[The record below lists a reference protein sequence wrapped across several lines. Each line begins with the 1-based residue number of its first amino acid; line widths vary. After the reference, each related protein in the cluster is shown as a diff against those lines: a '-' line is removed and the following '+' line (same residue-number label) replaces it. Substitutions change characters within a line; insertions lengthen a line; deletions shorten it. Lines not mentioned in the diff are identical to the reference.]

1 MTGRRTDRRRR
12 WWPVLAL
19 VVAAMVATAC
29 TSAKDDSASSGGG
42 TEAVPEGC
50 TAVDL
55 ASSPEK
61 IDLLT
66 DLVRTFN
73 GSAASK
79 SGDTCA
85 FVRLQK
91 KSSGTAEQLLAQGW
105 PDEATNGPRPVVWS
119 PASSAW
125 GAVLNEQLR
134 AAGQPAMAPVAAG
147 GQAGAEAAK
156 PFQLP
161 PLVIDM
167 SKPMADAL
175 GYPDTPIGYGDIL
188 ALAQDPAGWGG
199 KGHPEWGPFRL
210 GKTNPNFSTSA
221 LSATVAQYYAAT
233 GKTADLSNED
243 LARPEVD
250 AFARGVESSVVHYGD
265 ITLTFLNNWYRNDA
279 RGTALT
285 YASAVAVEEKSVIDY
300 NKGNPDGI
308 LDPGEVP
315 RPPKIPLVAV
325 YPKEGTLFSD
335 NPFIVLNAPW
345 VTPQAT
351 DAARLFERFVL
362 EPENQRRVL
371 SFGFRPGNSQVAL
384 GDPITKAN
392 GVDPDQ
398 PQNVL
403 GLPDPPVLV
412 RVLQLWGEQRKTAR
426 VLMVLDVSGS
436 MGEPADDQN
445 NTKLDLAKQAAIDA
459 LTQFKSDDEVGLR
472 IFSTEISATPPTDY
486 VDLVS
491 IGPIGTQREQIAT
504 KIRSLTPTQ
513 GTPLY
518 TVTNDSYNVMR
529 ESYDPAR
536 INAVVLLSDGKNEDP
551 RNSNLDALLANL
563 RAGNEGQSSRPV
575 RVFPIAYGKDADLG
589 VLRRIA
595 EATNAAAYDATNP
608 TTIAAVLT
616 AVVSN
621 F

>member
-1 MTGRRTDRRRR
+1 MSRLRPTIRT
-12 WWPVLAL
+12 WTVLA
-19 VVAAMVATAC
+19 AAAITLAAAC
-29 TSAKDDSASSGGG
+29 TSSGSASSGTAGSG
-42 TEAVPEGC
+42 SQAVPKGC
-50 TAVDL
+50 TAVDM

-61 IDLLT
+61 IDLIT
-66 DLVRTFN
+66 DLARRFN
-73 GSAASK
+73 GSSASK
-79 SGDTCA
+79 SGSTCA
-85 FVRLQK
+85 FVRVQK
-91 KSSGTAEQLLAQGW
+91 QSSGVTEQLLAQGW
-105 PDEATNGPRPVVWS
+105 PDEATNGPRPTVWS

-125 GAVLNEQLR
+125 GAILDEQLR
-134 AAGQPAMAPVAAG
+134 TAGQPAMVPTGADAP
-147 GQAGAEAAK
+147 K
-156 PFQLP
+156 PLQLT
-161 PLVIDM
+161 PLVIAM
-167 SKPMADAL
+167 PKPMADAL
-175 GYPDTPIGYGDIL
+175 GYPQTPIGYGDIL
-188 ALAQDPAGWGG
+188 KLAQDPAGWGG

-221 LSATVAQYYAAT
+221 LSATIAEYYAAT
-233 GKTADLSNED
+233 GKTKDLSNED

-308 LDPGEVP
+308 LDPGEQP
-315 RPPKIPLVAV
+315 RPPKIPLVAI

-335 NPFIVLNAPW
+335 SPFIVLDAPW
-345 VTPQAT
+345 VTPQAK
-351 DAARLFERFVL
+351 DAAHLFEKFVL
-362 EPENQRRVL
+362 QPENQQRVL
-371 SFGFRPGNSQVAL
+371 SFGFRPGNPQVAM

-403 GLPDPPVLV
+403 GVPDPAVLV
-412 RVLQLWGEQRKTAR
+412 KVLELWGQQRKSAR

-436 MGEPADDQN
+436 MGEPADNQG
-445 NTKLDLAKQAAIDA
+445 NTKLDLAKQAAIDS
-459 LTQFKSDDEVGLR
+459 LGQFKPDDQVGLR
-472 IFSTEISATPPTDY
+472 IFSTEISATPPTDF
-486 VDLVS
+486 VDLVP
-491 IGPIGTQREQIAT
+491 IGPAGTQRELLAT

-518 TVTNDSYNVMR
+518 SVTRASYTVMR
-529 ESYDPAR
+529 DSFDTAR
-536 INAVVLLSDGKNEDP
+536 INAVVLLTDGKNEDP
-551 RNSNLDALLANL
+551 ADNNLDTLLNDL

-575 RVFPIAYGKDADLG
+575 RIFPIAYGKDADLG
-589 VLRRIA
+589 TLRRIA

-608 TTIAAVLT
+608 TTISSVLT